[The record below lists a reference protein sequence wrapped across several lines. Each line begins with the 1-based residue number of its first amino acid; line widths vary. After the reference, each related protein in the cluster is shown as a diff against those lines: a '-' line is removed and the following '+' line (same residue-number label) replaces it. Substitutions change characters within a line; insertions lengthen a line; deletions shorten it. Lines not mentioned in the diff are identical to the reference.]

1 MIIFHVLYDKDKDYL
16 GFSVKGHAG
25 YADEGY
31 DIICAAVSAVTQG
44 MVNATELLTSA
55 NIIYE
60 AADSGLLKFK
70 FDTKP
75 GHDEKLLF
83 ESMLL
88 AIQDIEEQYGNEFLT
103 VKYVQRLANGKYISI
118 KNQEV

>member
-1 MIIFHVLYDKDKDYL
+1 MITFHVLYDEDKDYL
-16 GFSVKGHAG
+16 GFRVEGHAG

-31 DIICAAVSAVTQG
+31 DIICAAVSVVTQG

-55 NIIYE
+55 DIIYE

-75 GHDEKLLF
+75 GHDAKLLF

-88 AIQDIEEQYGNEFLT
+88 AIQDIEEQYGKEFLT